1 MKTASGDPVLHGL
14 AAILL
19 RDGCGCAECRDSGS
33 GQRHL
38 QGCYADLDGVA
49 STLAMLRRKR
59 RGTG

>member
-33 GQRHL
+33 GQRL
-38 QGCYADLDGVA
+38 GSCYADLDGVA
-49 STLAMLRRKR
+49 STLAVLQRKR